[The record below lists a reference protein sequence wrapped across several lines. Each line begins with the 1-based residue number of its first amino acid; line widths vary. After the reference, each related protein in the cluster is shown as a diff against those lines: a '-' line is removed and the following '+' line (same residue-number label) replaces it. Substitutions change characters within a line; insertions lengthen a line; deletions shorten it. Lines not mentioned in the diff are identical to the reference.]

1 MPHALILPLH
11 VAQAEGDLTAAIEA
25 SIVAAGCTS
34 SRASIAG
41 ACLGAIATDSGVRAD
56 WISELE
62 IGMARACEL
71 VASLAELRSAHASR
85 L

>member
-1 MPHALILPLH
+1 MMLPLH
-11 VAQAEGDLTAAIEA
+11 VARAEADFSTAVEA

-41 ACLGAIATDSGVRAD
+41 ACSGALATDTGVRAD

-62 IGMARACEL
+62 LGDARAREL
-71 VASLAELRSAHASR
+71 VTELCVLRAARASKL
-85 L
+85 

>member
-1 MPHALILPLH
+1 MPLH
-11 VAQAEGDLTAAIEA
+11 CARAESDFSTGIEA
-25 SIVAAGCTS
+25 SIVTAGCTS

-41 ACLGAIATDSGVRAD
+41 ACLGAIATDMGVRPD

-62 IGMARACEL
+62 IGKERAFEL
-71 VASLAELRSAHASR
+71 VARLVELRSGQVSK